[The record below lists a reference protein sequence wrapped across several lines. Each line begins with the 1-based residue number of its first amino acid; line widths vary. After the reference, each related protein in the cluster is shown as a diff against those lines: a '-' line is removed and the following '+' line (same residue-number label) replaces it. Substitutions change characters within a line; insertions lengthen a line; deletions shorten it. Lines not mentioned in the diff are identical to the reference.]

1 VAEIQEVGVG
11 GRLEETGDPVVVLVA
26 FLRLEEVRLKRLDTE
41 IRVER
46 LYFRQGVV
54 AVGREELGS
63 TLTITASKP
72 LGVLV
77 YLIKY
82 QALR

>member
-1 VAEIQEVGVG
+1 VEIPEVEVG
-11 GRLEETGDPVVVLVA
+11 GRLEETEGPVEVLVA
-26 FLRLEEVRLKRLDTE
+26 FLRLEEVRLKQLDTE